1 MADRLPDGRTRLNT
15 ASNPLPVAV
24 PCHRV
29 ARSDGMIGQYVGG
42 VDAKRALLTLEGAA

>member
-1 MADRLPDGRTRLNT
+1 MGEHSSRKAPRLP
-15 ASNPLPVAV
+15 VVV

-29 ARSDGMIGQYVGG
+29 VHSDGTIGEYVGG